1 MPTLG
6 IRQESTAPAT
16 PVPEIPDRHQRPGVI
31 ITGSCSDSAFVA
43 AKVLICADT
52 LSVEKA
58 IRAWLEAHGITVTDL
73 SRVARVDGRRG
84 S

>member
-6 IRQESTAPAT
+6 LRQEPTAPAT
-16 PVPEIPDRHQRPGVI
+16 PVAEIPDRHQRPGII

-43 AKVLICADT
+43 ANVLICADT
-52 LSVEKA
+52 LSAERA
-58 IRAWLEAHGITVTDL
+58 IRAWLEAHGITVTGL